1 MFRTTRARPAVKH
14 LGFGLA
20 VALFAG
26 ASVHGQRV
34 PQTRT
39 EVARPGGKLPG
50 SPKVALVKVA
60 DGFNDPTNV
69 ASPNDGTRTIEVI
82 YAGGT
87 GAMQAFGNRLTQE
100 EILKIMAFVG
110 TLRK

>member
-1 MFRTTRARPAVKH
+1 MFRPTRARRAVKF
-14 LGFGLA
+14 LGFGVV
-20 VALFAG
+20 VALFAV

-39 EVARPGGKLPG
+39 EVGRPGGKLPG

-69 ASPNDGTRTIEVI
+69 ASPKDGTGRIFVVDVS
-82 YAGGT
+82 
-87 GAMQAFGNRLTQE
+87 GA
-100 EILKIMAFVG
+100 
-110 TLRK
+110 